1 MSLEEFISWF
11 YSCFDEKHQS
21 SKGKMRLGQWMMHRL
36 DVRDKYIHKKVSK
49 TECDPFH
56 DDSVIPQLLAEIL
69 SKHVYV
75 DKPEKSDIS

>member
-1 MSLEEFISWF
+1 
-11 YSCFDEKHQS
+11 
-21 SKGKMRLGQWMMHRL
+21 MRLGQWMMHRL

-75 DKPEKSDIS
+75 DKPENQTFPETPLFVCSLYF